1 MDKIKVTTKLA
12 FEDFRKV
19 NFYFLY
25 RKTGTKI
32 ALAIG
37 TILLLIIGFSYTTGT
52 PLFNQFP
59 VIPFALALV
68 MTIFPPYSVFRT
80 ARKNY
85 DSNKMINERI
95 EYEFDKDQI
104 SISGES
110 FHSKI
115 SWDKI
120 YELST
125 TKSWFLIWQ
134 TRQVANV
141 IPRRDI
147 SDNQIETIKGLV
159 KDIGQVKKS
168 FK

>member
-1 MDKIKVTTKLA
+1 MDKINVTTKLT

-25 RKTGTKI
+25 RKTGTKV

-37 TILLLIIGFSYTTGT
+37 TILLLIIGFSYATGT
-52 PLFNQFP
+52 TLFTQFP
-59 VIPFALALV
+59 IIPFALALV
-68 MTIFPPYSVFRT
+68 MTVFPPYSVFRT

-95 EYEFDKDQI
+95 EYEFDKEQI

-110 FHSKI
+110 FHSKL

-125 TKSWFLIWQ
+125 TKSWFLVWQ
-134 TRQVANV
+134 NRQIANV

-147 SDNQIETIKGLV
+147 SDKQIESIKALV
-159 KDIGQVKKS
+159 KDIGQLRKS

>member
-1 MDKIKVTTKLA
+1 MDNLRVTTKLT

-25 RKTGTKI
+25 RKTGTKVS
-32 ALAIG
+32 LAIG
-37 TILLLIIGFSYTTGT
+37 AILLLIIGFSYLTEM
-52 PLFNQFP
+52 PFFNQFP
-59 VIPFALALV
+59 AIPFALALA
-68 MTIFPPYSVFRT
+68 MTILPPYSVFRT

-85 DSNKMINERI
+85 ESNKMINEKI

-110 FHSKI
+110 FHSKF

-159 KDIGQVKKS
+159 KDIPQLKKS

>member
-1 MDKIKVTTKLA
+1 MDNIKVTTKLT

-25 RKTGTKI
+25 RKTGTKV
-32 ALAIG
+32 ALVIG
-37 TILLLIIGFSYTTGT
+37 TIIMLIVGFNYATET
-52 PLFNQFP
+52 PFFNSFP
-59 VIPFALALV
+59 AIPFALGLV
-68 MTIFPPYSVFRT
+68 MTVFPPYSVFRT
-80 ARKNY
+80 ARKIY
-85 DSNKMINERI
+85 DSNKMINEKI

-115 SWDKI
+115 SWGKLH
-120 YELST
+120 ELST

-134 TRQVANV
+134 TKQVANV

-159 KDIGQVKKS
+159 KDIRQLKKS